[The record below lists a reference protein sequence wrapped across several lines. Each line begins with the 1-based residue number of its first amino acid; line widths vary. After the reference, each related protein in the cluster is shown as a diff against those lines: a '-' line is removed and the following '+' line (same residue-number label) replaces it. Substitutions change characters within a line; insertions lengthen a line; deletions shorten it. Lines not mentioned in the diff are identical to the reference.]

1 MRAPRAIVVM
11 GVSGCGKTTVG
22 QALAGSLGW
31 DFEDADDWHPEEN
44 VARMRAGQPLTDE
57 DRVPW
62 LERLNRLLRESER
75 VVLACSA
82 LKHGYREKLREGLN
96 DGVGFVYLHAGE
108 ELLLARLKDRRGHYM
123 PASLLP
129 SQLEALEVPGPQ
141 EALRLD
147 AETGLGD
154 AVIEVSR
161 HFGLKKG

>member
-1 MRAPRAIVVM
+1 MRKAGFYKRDWFI
-11 GVSGCGKTTVG
+11 
-22 QALAGSLGW
+22 ALL
-31 DFEDADDWHPEEN
+31 
-44 VARMRAGQPLTDE
+44 VAAVFAAARYAE
-57 DRVPW
+57 APW

-82 LKHGYREKLREGLN
+82 LKHGYRERLREGLN

-123 PASLLP
+123 PASLLA

-147 AETGLGD
+147 AGTGLGD